1 MDDFL
6 KKIKS
11 EYIQSFLHI
20 PNTMA
25 RIFSQDSL
33 KQLKQSEEKVGDRE
47 EKKDLIIETVDSIFS
62 SSEDDQSKIERI
74 HKNISRKKVAID
86 LCTGEDAEK
95 FLSHRVDRDV
105 FDLEYHKNFK
115 YNLQFNYTN
124 LNQKLPLKGND
135 WTNFLRYSDEMNQVL
150 NFLGGLGIK
159 FEGQIDFIIP
169 NIESR
174 HISDVLTNEAKKYFV
189 FGDKS
194 LFTDKTYE
202 IFGEVTINLFSPSI
216 YIHKLRQL
224 IRYIVL
230 IKLIEKY
237 PEQFN
242 DLFPQRNKKVIMIVT
257 DGKYSEFINK
267 ISESKIFS
275 NDFEE
280 KEYISNSIDKIINCK
295 KFKEEIDYF
304 NNKIDSMGNNKS
316 KIYKDIKNINSP
328 EQLKEKQKDY
338 ETFKEDY
345 NTDINSLKSRTV
357 NLLRI
362 LKSSEIPFI
371 LCYFPKIGA
380 EFPYDLFA
388 GIPIALQKV
397 KTKDNFYQYQFSLFD
412 KNKYVSQT
420 ELSEKY
426 LSKDEIKKNYLSLE
440 ESRKMKEEL
449 KQAIEELA
457 DIKEILFKEKP
468 ELRQIFEERKRL
480 KQKK

>member
-1 MDDFL
+1 M
-6 KKIKS
+6 
-11 EYIQSFLHI
+11 
-20 PNTMA
+20 
-25 RIFSQDSL
+25 
-33 KQLKQSEEKVGDRE
+33 
-47 EKKDLIIETVDSIFS
+47 
-62 SSEDDQSKIERI
+62 
-74 HKNISRKKVAID
+74 
-86 LCTGEDAEK
+86 
-95 FLSHRVDRDV
+95 
-105 FDLEYHKNFK
+105 
-115 YNLQFNYTN
+115 
-124 LNQKLPLKGND
+124 PLKGND
-135 WTNFLRYSDEMNQVL
+135 WTNFRKYSDEMNQVL

-174 HISDVLTNEAKKYFV
+174 HISDVLTNESKKYFV

-280 KEYISNSIDKIINCK
+280 KEYISNSIDKIINCN

-338 ETFKEDY
+338 ETFKEDDGFGACHG
-345 NTDINSLKSRTV
+345 NGTCHEHD
-357 NLLRI
+357 RI
-362 LKSSEIPFI
+362 
-371 LCYFPKIGA
+371 C
-380 EFPYDLFA
+380 
-388 GIPIALQKV
+388 
-397 KTKDNFYQYQFSLFD
+397 
-412 KNKYVSQT
+412 
-420 ELSEKY
+420 
-426 LSKDEIKKNYLSLE
+426 
-440 ESRKMKEEL
+440 R
-449 KQAIEELA
+449 
-457 DIKEILFKEKP
+457 
-468 ELRQIFEERKRL
+468 
-480 KQKK
+480 